1 MILFSQNNTYEN
13 HITTQ
18 LLRITRK
25 FNMTTFADNLTTLID
40 ISQYQKP
47 FEDYPEDFVQF
58 CNEHGIELK
67 NIKSKMGQAYA
78 LMSQPEVRGQKH
90 LTRPEAEAFFRQIGY
105 ETGDAIQAFNKAVG
119 LRRVKGRGL
128 YCLLFPFETDLTD
141 IEKRKGA
148 KIGGDRDE
156 QINFIKT
163 WWRENLLDVPNH
175 LWQIGHL
182 DPTIP
187 DSSETNL
194 AFQPPIQGKYRDRF
208 KWCPMFQ
215 RMWPTAKEWISK
227 MNSSEYHTEE
237 EQREM
242 YEALKTK
249 FEHKA

>member
-1 MILFSQNNTYEN
+1 MKIY

-18 LLRITRK
+18 LLRITRPRSTL
-25 FNMTTFADNLTTLID
+25 NMTTFANNLTTLID

-47 FEDYPEDFVQF
+47 FEEYPEDFVQF
-58 CNEHGIELK
+58 CNEHGIEIK

-78 LMSQPEVRGQKH
+78 LMSQPEIRGQKH

-119 LRRVKGRGL
+119 LKRVKGRGL
-128 YCLLFPFETDLTD
+128 YCLLYPFETDLTD

-148 KIGGDRDE
+148 KISGDRDE
-156 QINFIKT
+156 QINFVKT

-187 DSSETNL
+187 DSSESNL

-242 YEALKTK
+242 YEALKAK
-249 FEHKA
+249 FENKA